1 MIFLVRRSVLG
12 GETFE
17 MVEVTFASRKAES
30 AYIKLR
36 KRGPKILAEIDQAL
50 EQLETNPKD
59 MELMR
64 KRTIRKM
71 KGKYK
76 DKCIPLLERFWLSF
90 DFSVAS
96 RRHRE
101 HGAFQKLPRFQKWGE
116 CWHFRQSLK
125 FWQFRQ
131 CFYGFLCELRVS
143 VVRITLNLLR
153 KGISNGVNLREFQCK
168 GPCLT
173 TRLESVGT
181 CQEV

>member
-17 MVEVTFASRKAES
+17 MYEVTFASRKAES

-71 KGKYK
+71 KGKYT
-76 DKCIPLLERFWLSF
+76 DKYRISTSSGYRIVYE
-90 DFSVAS
+90 VAEEQ
-96 RRHRE
+96 RIVKVYKI
-101 HGAFQKLPRFQKWGE
+101 APRGKIG
-116 CWHFRQSLK
+116 
-125 FWQFRQ
+125 
-131 CFYGFLCELRVS
+131 Y
-143 VVRITLNLLR
+143 
-153 KGISNGVNLREFQCK
+153 
-168 GPCLT
+168 
-173 TRLESVGT
+173 
-181 CQEV
+181 